1 MPGETPETVPATEEL
16 PQLQTETRS
25 GTESDSDK
33 SEPRFTQVST
43 PAQLGLKFGLL
54 LLLISWWLSV
64 PGLAEISLQ
73 SLLSFLTYSSPVC
86 LRSLPF
92 SCEDMCHWI

>member
-1 MPGETPETVPATEEL
+1 LVPHSLLKRPGETPETVPATEEL

-54 LLLISWWLSV
+54 LLLIRLWLCIGCIKGNHQYY
-64 PGLAEISLQ
+64 GLIREQVDPSEA
-73 SLLSFLTYSSPVC
+73 T
-86 LRSLPF
+86 
-92 SCEDMCHWI
+92 H